1 LTITA
6 VCSNNLVKM
15 KASLLFLLAPFAAAA
30 PTVEPRQAAQSI
42 DALIKA
48 KGKEY
53 FGTCTDQR
61 LLQTGRNAAIIEA
74 NFGSVTPENSMKW
87 ESLNPQRGVYTWGQA
102 DYLVNWATQRNKT
115 IRGHTLVWHSQL
127 AGWVRNINNRNE
139 LIGVIENHIKTVMDR
154 YKGKIYHWVCP
165 LPMTPPGPPGL
176 SWSEELLTH
185 LFQDVI
191 NEMFNEDG
199 SLRPS
204 VFSNVLRDEF
214 VGIAFRAARA
224 ADPSAKLYIND
235 YNLDQPGYAKVTRG
249 MVDNVRRWLSQGIPI
264 DGIGTQGHLQAG
276 QGAGLA
282 QTIRV
287 LAGSGV
293 KEVAVTELDI
303 QQGTN
308 TQDYANVVRGCLDEP
323 KCVGITVW
331 GVRDQVSDHQP
342 GHGIVKSGNEAE
354 TDVQMQDSWRPQGN
368 PLLFDSNYNP
378 KANYNSIVQLLS
390 R

>member
-1 LTITA
+1 
-6 VCSNNLVKM
+6 M

-154 YKGKIYHWVCP
+154 YKGKIYHW
-165 LPMTPPGPPGL
+165 
-176 SWSEELLTH
+176 
-185 LFQDVI
+185 DVI

-331 GVRDQVSDHQP
+331 GVRDQ
-342 GHGIVKSGNEAE
+342 
-354 TDVQMQDSWRPQGN
+354 DSWRPQGN
-368 PLLFDSNYNP
+368 PLLFDGNYNP